1 MRSLLASLAFVGVS
15 FAALGLGCSSSSDGA
30 ASPSTDDA
38 GVHEDSGLALDGG
51 VDASD
56 AGAVAMPAGRRI
68 VDVGGPVLA
77 HPTIVPLVYG
87 DDADRARTETLL
99 GALPGSDYWKLFSE
113 YGVGDVTLAPSIE
126 IAATAPTTLSDATI
140 EQTLAPF
147 TTGGAGP
154 LSDGTQIY
162 TLIIP
167 QQTTLQES
175 DGSDF
180 CSYGG
185 AYHESSASSTPS
197 FVFAIVPHCAKDDFD
212 SFAVALTH
220 ELMEAATDPLPLV
233 TPAWADTDPG
243 HIGFRGEVGDLCDY
257 GGMLSGP
264 GAPLFGTRVERL
276 FSNAAAAKG
285 GDPCVPALG
294 VPYFNAAPVPTD
306 DVSTDDFV
314 LGKLTGRGVK
324 LGVGETK
331 TVALVL
337 GSDPGVPAW
346 QVVVQ
351 AVDGETQG
359 QSTAVTTSL
368 DRATGAAGDVLTL
381 TVTRTAHAGSGG
393 DILFVYS
400 ADGKEFWT
408 DTILVTD

>member
-1 MRSLLASLAFVGVS
+1 MRSLFASLVFVGVS
-15 FAALGLGCSSSSDGA
+15 FAALGIGCSSSSDGA
-30 ASPSTDDA
+30 ASLSTDDA
-38 GVHEDSGLALDGG
+38 GPHEDSGLAVDAGT
-51 VDASD
+51 DASD
-56 AGAVAMPAGRRI
+56 AGAMIAPAGRRI

-87 DDADRARTETLL
+87 DDADWPRTEALL
-99 GALPGSDYWKLFSE
+99 AALPGSDYWKLFGE
-113 YGVGDVTLAPSIE
+113 YGVGDVTLAPSVQV
-126 IAATAPTTLSDATI
+126 AATAPATLSDATI
-140 EQTLAPF
+140 EQTIAPF

-180 CSYGG
+180 CGYGG

-197 FVFAIVPHCAKDDFD
+197 FVFAIVPHCSKSDFD

-243 HIGFRGEVGDLCDY
+243 HVGYRGEVGDLCDY
-257 GGMLSGP
+257 GGMLSGA

-285 GDPCVPALG
+285 SDPCVPALG

-306 DVSTDDFV
+306 DVRIDDFV
-314 LGKLTGRGVK
+314 LGKVTGRGVK
-324 LGVGETK
+324 LAVGETK
-331 TVALVL
+331 TV
-337 GSDPGVPAW
+337 
-346 QVVVQ
+346 
-351 AVDGETQG
+351 
-359 QSTAVTTSL
+359 TTSL
-368 DRATGAAGDVLTL
+368 DRDMGEAGDVLTM
-381 TVTRTAHAGSGG
+381 TVTRTAHASGGG